1 VRTRGIFVPEARPA
15 QIDQT
20 VRVLLTAEQIQAR
33 VRELGLQLARDYQD
47 RRPVLVA
54 VLKGAVVFL
63 SDLVRAT
70 PIDLEIDFMSLSS
83 YGASTHASG
92 PAKLVHDLRT
102 PIAGRDVVLVEGV
115 ADTGHSISFIL
126 DTLRA
131 RQPSSLKVCALLDK
145 APCRRVPV
153 SVDYCGFTIGDE
165 FVVGYGLDVAERY
178 RNLPYVGVV
187 DRDRD

>member
-1 VRTRGIFVPEARPA
+1 MPDAKPV
-15 QIDQT
+15 QIEET
-20 VRVLLTAEQIQAR
+20 VRVLLPAERIQAR
-33 VRELGLQLARDYQD
+33 VRELGLQIARDYQE
-47 RRPVLVA
+47 RRPVLVG

-63 SDLVRAT
+63 SDLVRAA
-70 PIDLEIDFMSLSS
+70 PIDLEIDFVSLSS
-83 YGASTHASG
+83 YGASTRPDG
-92 PAKLVHDLRT
+92 PVRLVHDLRG
-102 PIAGRDVVLVEGV
+102 PIAGRDVILVEGV

-145 APCRRVPV
+145 VPCRRVPV
-153 SVDYCGFTIGDE
+153 TVDYCGFTIGDA

-187 DRDRD
+187 ESGAAS